1 MSFLKRQRA
10 VEIVALSGTLR
21 VTINPRP
28 AWVLLFI
35 EALVAIVFGAM
46 VFRGWGSMVLGYR
59 ILFVWA
65 VASAVIAWFYQLSGL
80 EVVEFDARKLSI
92 RKQILGWNRTT
103 EYSVSDCRELQW
115 HTQSEGDSYGL
126 ECKVGWRT
134 VRFGEYISEDE
145 AIDVLTALQS
155 NLPDLAQRLCA
166 MPDTSKKP
174 FTTLGL
180 S

>member
-1 MSFLKRQRA
+1 MSLFKRQRA

-21 VTINPRP
+21 VTVNPRP

-35 EALVAIVFGAM
+35 EVVVAVVFGVM
-46 VFRGWGSMVLGYR
+46 VFGRWGSMALGYR
-59 ILFVWA
+59 ILLVWA
-65 VASAVIAWFYQLSGL
+65 EASAVISWFYQLSGS
-80 EVVEFDARKLSI
+80 EVVEFDTRKLSVS
-92 RKQILGWNRTT
+92 KQVLGWNRTT
-103 EYSVSDCRELQW
+103 EYSVNDCRELQW

-126 ECKVGWRT
+126 QCKVGWRT
-134 VRFGEYISEDE
+134 VKFGEYISEDE

-155 NLPDLAQRLCA
+155 NLPDVAQRMCA
-166 MPDTSKKP
+166 MPDTSKKR

>member
-1 MSFLKRQRA
+1 MSFLTRQRA

-35 EALVAIVFGAM
+35 EALVAVVFGAM
-46 VFRGWGSMVLGYR
+46 VFRGWGSMALGYR
-59 ILFVWA
+59 ILFAWA

-80 EVVEFDARKLSI
+80 EVVEFDAQKLSI
-92 RKQILGWNRTT
+92 QKQILGWNRTT

-115 HTQSEGDSYGL
+115 HTQSEGDGYGL

-155 NLPDLAQRLCA
+155 HLPDLAQRLCA